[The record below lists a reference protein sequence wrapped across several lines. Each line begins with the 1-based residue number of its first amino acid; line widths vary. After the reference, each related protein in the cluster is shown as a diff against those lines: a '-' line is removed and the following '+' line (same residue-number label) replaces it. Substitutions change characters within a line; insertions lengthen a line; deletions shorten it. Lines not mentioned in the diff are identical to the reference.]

1 MALAVAF
8 LSRVFSFRPLASP
21 GPARLQQALHPVAGR
36 QVDHHERPALFLS
49 GHALHQGDRLHS
61 AADHRADELPAVP
74 DAQDPSA
81 HLHRCAPLGPEYRTS
96 EVQGFCPAVPAD
108 CRHRPPNPD
117 LGFRLACA
125 QVAGHVPVAKD
136 GNQAPLSRRVC
147 LAVRGVQMAQVR
159 HLSPEPQA
167 LHPLRVCLGVRG
179 VQMAQVNLSRGPQ
192 ALQPLRVCLSAGRD
206 QMAWANRRAR
216 APEVS
221 LQFFHAHRALAFLV
235 QMAEANQLLAVFRP
249 LQPVDSHQ
257 HPALRCPLDELP
269 HELAVECSSDF
280 LF

>member
-1 MALAVAF
+1 VALAVAF

-147 LAVRGVQMAQVR
+147 LAVRGVQMAQV
-159 HLSPEPQA
+159 
-167 LHPLRVCLGVRG
+167 
-179 VQMAQVNLSRGPQ
+179 NLSRGPQ

-257 HPALRCPLDELP
+257 HPALRFPLDEQP

-280 LF
+280 LL

>member
-1 MALAVAF
+1 
-8 LSRVFSFRPLASP
+8 
-21 GPARLQQALHPVAGR
+21 
-36 QVDHHERPALFLS
+36 
-49 GHALHQGDRLHS
+49 
-61 AADHRADELPAVP
+61 
-74 DAQDPSA
+74 
-81 HLHRCAPLGPEYRTS
+81 
-96 EVQGFCPAVPAD
+96 
-108 CRHRPPNPD
+108 
-117 LGFRLACA
+117 
-125 QVAGHVPVAKD
+125 VAGHVPVAKD

-147 LAVRGVQMAQVR
+147 LAVRDVQMAQVR

-235 QMAEANQLLAVFRP
+235 QMAEANHLREPLSRQVALARICLPVPAKPVASPPR
-249 LQPVDSHQ
+249 QPVDSHQ
-257 HPALRCPLDELP
+257 HPALRCPLDE
-269 HELAVECSSDF
+269 
-280 LF
+280 